1 MTDDLCQAPA
11 GNEPDRTLDLPPSV
25 PPLRAFYLYLT
36 TGCNLHCRHCWI
48 APRFVD
54 GVPSPGETLDLDA
67 LREAVAEARPMGL
80 SGAKLTGGEPL
91 LHPRLR
97 EIVELLSAEGLSLNM
112 ETNGVLMTPEMAR
125 FLKQDSAVGFVSV
138 SLDGA
143 DAATHDALRG
153 VAGSFEAAL
162 RGLDHLVA
170 AGYGNVQVIIS
181 LHRGNRSH
189 LEDVARLAAAHGA
202 ASVKINP
209 VTAAGRGG
217 AMHRQG
223 ETLDLDECLE
233 LDRFVREELRP
244 RAGVAIVLSM
254 PLALTPAKELWRTKG
269 RIIECGVRGI
279 LGLLGSGEI
288 AMCGIGRVVP
298 ELVYGRLGRDRIRD
312 LWISHP
318 TLLELRRVL
327 EDVRQFPG
335 ICGECIHAAACRTG
349 CVANNYVE
357 GGQLVW
363 PSTLCQ
369 EAEAR
374 GEFPVT
380 RRRGFPAASW
390 RFEGNDTQEGNHG
403 EGPERH

>member
-11 GNEPDRTLDLPPSV
+11 ETEPDRALDLPPGV

-54 GVPSPGETLDLDA
+54 GAPSPGETLDLEA
-67 LREAVAEARPMGL
+67 LREAVAEAKPMGL

-125 FLKQDSAVGFVSV
+125 FLKRESAVGFVSV

-143 DAATHDALRG
+143 DAATHDAFRG
-153 VAGSFEAAL
+153 VTGSFDAAL

-170 AGYGNVQVIIS
+170 AGYQNVQVIMS

-217 AMHRQG
+217 TMHRQG
-223 ETLDLDECLE
+223 EALDVSEHME

-269 RIIECGVRGI
+269 KVIDCGVRGI
-279 LGLLGSGEI
+279 LGFLGSGEI

-318 TLLELRRVL
+318 TLLELRRLL

-335 ICGECIHAAACRTG
+335 ICGECVHAAACRTG
-349 CVANNYVE
+349 CVAGNYVE

-374 GEFPVT
+374 GEFPAS
-380 RRRGFPAASW
+380 RRRGFPATSS
-390 RFEGNDTQEGNHG
+390 RFEDNGAQEENHG
-403 EGPERH
+403 QGSERH